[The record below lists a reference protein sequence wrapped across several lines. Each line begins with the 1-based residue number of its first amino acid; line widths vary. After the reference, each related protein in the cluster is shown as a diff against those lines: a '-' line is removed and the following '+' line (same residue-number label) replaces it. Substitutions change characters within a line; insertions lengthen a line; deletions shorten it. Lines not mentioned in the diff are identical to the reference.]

1 MNEAVFEQYKEA
13 LRRGHVAA
21 QRGRLDLAIDAYAE
35 AATLAPDRPVPHVGL
50 GAVLVRLARLNDA
63 LVAYDRALDR
73 APRDE
78 AALGGRADVLAAA
91 GRRVEAA
98 ETLDRLSEVQEASRR
113 VADACDSARRAL
125 EQAESRS
132 RRRHVKDLVARL
144 HEMDGQGAEAAIARA
159 MAVLEPPRRGTP
171 AGRAADGQE
180 ETVGEAEAGAEEP
193 VVRGV
198 ELAADAMRAL
208 DAGDRDAART
218 GLVAAARAHARA
230 GETDAALESCYLVL
244 SFAPDDSE
252 THLALVDLYLTRGWR
267 PHAAEKLALLARM
280 AELTGDAEVRD
291 RVLELAATN
300 FADDPRLAA
309 LTA

>member
-1 MNEAVFEQYKEA
+1 
-13 LRRGHVAA
+13 
-21 QRGRLDLAIDAYAE
+21 
-35 AATLAPDRPVPHVGL
+35 
-50 GAVLVRLARLNDA
+50 
-63 LVAYDRALDR
+63 
-73 APRDE
+73 
-78 AALGGRADVLAAA
+78 
-91 GRRVEAA
+91 
-98 ETLDRLSEVQEASRR
+98 
-113 VADACDSARRAL
+113 
-125 EQAESRS
+125 
-132 RRRHVKDLVARL
+132 
-144 HEMDGQGAEAAIARA
+144 
-159 MAVLEPPRRGTP
+159 
-171 AGRAADGQE
+171 
-180 ETVGEAEAGAEEP
+180 
-193 VVRGV
+193 
-198 ELAADAMRAL
+198 MRAL